1 MKNRI
6 RHRGY
11 GTVSTGDGPL
21 VVAPDSAT
29 KKALGP
35 RRTHSGRPAAATC
48 LQWNSLRSSA
58 GKTGQTRRRRDGLDI
73 EMYSRLTVFREEQVE
88 SLANQPH
95 ADVLSIVTSEFRLE
109 NVELL

>member
-1 MKNRI
+1 MEDATERQ
-6 RHRGY
+6 RGCDRE
-11 GTVSTGDGPL
+11 VRVLQRPSTLAERLDPC
-21 VVAPDSAT
+21 T
-29 KKALGP
+29 N
-35 RRTHSGRPAAATC
+35 AATC

-58 GKTGQTRRRRDGLDI
+58 GKTVKTRRRRDGLDI